1 MHVELSEHLYAN
13 DRTSQISEPCGVRG
27 GAHGARDRVDVIALV
42 LVHVAVAIG
51 DLLPLQEAAGRHGPD
66 ARESVPCGTA
76 KGGSRSIRQLGAQPL
91 QRLGIPSIGGR
102 TDGLLEDAH
111 RLLREF
117 GGVPTSE
124 NGLQ

>member
-1 MHVELSEHLYAN
+1 MKLSEYLYPN
-13 DRTSQISEPCGVRG
+13 DRTSQISEPCVVR
-27 GAHGARDRVDVIALV
+27 GAHGSRDRVDVIALI
-42 LVHVAVAIG
+42 HVVVIG
-51 DLLPLQEAAGRHGPD
+51 DLLPLQEAAGGHGPD
-66 ARESVPCGTA
+66 SREGVPCGTA

-91 QRLGIPSIGGR
+91 QRLWIPSIGGR

-117 GGVPTSE
+117 GVPTSE